1 MFNLNKIE
9 FLVGTRIPKRLSL
22 EPFNPLVCNFL
33 DELSK
38 SLLKSREAKKFS
50 DLITFAFY
58 IRKKNLSKIKN
69 SVNDNFTRKGIGT
82 ILHIAPSNVPI
93 NFAYSFLFS
102 LVSGNSNI
110 VRVPSRNFLQI
121 KIICKYMNKILKKKK
136 YNILKKSNLF
146 IRYEKDIEINKK
158 LSLICDG
165 RMIWGGDKTA
175 YEFKNYQTKIK
186 SSDIFFNDKY
196 SISLINSDELFKIK
210 NSKHFDKFIE
220 NFYNDTLLMDQN
232 ACSSP
237 HLILWNGKR
246 CLKAQDLFWKY
257 FLKYTKKRYK
267 LEDIA
272 ISEKLTQYTQDLMNN
287 SYVDKIINYNN
298 YLFRAKLK
306 KLPTHV
312 CDLKGKWGYF
322 YEANFNRYIQLK
334 KIFNYK
340 FQTVSYYG
348 FKKDDLL
355 NFVKKNDI
363 EGVDRIVP
371 IGSALD
377 IGMVWDGYNLQ
388 NNLTRIIDVR

>member
-1 MFNLNKIE
+1 MSLSMKQKLNLLIF
-9 FLVGTRIPKRLSL
+9 FLT
-22 EPFNPLVCNFL
+22 
-33 DELSK
+33 
-38 SLLKSREAKKFS
+38 
-50 DLITFAFY
+50 T
-58 IRKKNLSKIKN
+58 
-69 SVNDNFTRKGIGT
+69 
-82 ILHIAPSNVPI
+82 
-93 NFAYSFLFS
+93 
-102 LVSGNSNI
+102 
-110 VRVPSRNFLQI
+110 
-121 KIICKYMNKILKKKK
+121 
-136 YNILKKSNLF
+136 NIL
-146 IRYEKDIEINKK
+146 
-158 LSLICDG
+158 
-165 RMIWGGDKTA
+165 
-175 YEFKNYQTKIK
+175 
-186 SSDIFFNDKY
+186 
-196 SISLINSDELFKIK
+196 SLINSDDLFKIK

-237 HLILWNGKR
+237 HLILWNGKK

-257 FLKYTKKRYK
+257 FLKYSKKKYK

-322 YEANFNRYIQLK
+322 YEANFNRYLQLK
-334 KIFNYK
+334 KIFNNK